1 MRCCRMSLNV
11 RPSMTSSAST
21 PPIHENLP
29 AVLADGYIDFWNG
42 RLREEQHRFRQLA
55 DEGQKPP
62 VLLIGCCDSRVSP
75 EVIFG
80 AGPGE
85 IFVMRNIGAFV
96 PPYAAEDNLPETSA
110 AIEYAVLALK
120 VAHIVVMGH
129 AQCGGIRAFALGEI
143 EEFVPLSEANFVSKW
158 KTLVKPAAERI
169 GPPTGDFDHYCE
181 SLSYASIIQ
190 GLENLR
196 TYPWLRDRELAGH
209 LTLHGAYF
217 GVANGRMTVL
227 DQAKGTFVPVVPPA
241 R

>member
-1 MRCCRMSLNV
+1 
-11 RPSMTSSAST
+11 MTTA
-21 PPIHENLP
+21 PIHENLP
-29 AVLADGYIDFWNG
+29 HILAEGYAAFWSG
-42 RLREEQHRFRQLA
+42 RLKEEQSRFRQLA

-75 EVIFG
+75 EVIFD

-85 IFVMRNIGAFV
+85 IFVVRNIANLI
-96 PPYAAEDNLPETSA
+96 PPFESEDPLPETAS

-129 AQCGGIRAFALGEI
+129 AQCGGIRAFAQGEAQ
-143 EEFVPLSEANFVSKW
+143 EFQPLSEANFVSKW
-158 KTLVKPAAERI
+158 KSLVKPAADRL
-169 GPPTGDFDHYCE
+169 GPPAGDFDHYCE

-190 GLENLR
+190 GLANLR
-196 TYPWLRDRELAGH
+196 TYPWVREREAEGK

-227 DQAKGTFVPVVPPA
+227 DQARGTFVPVIPPQK
-241 R
+241 

>member
-1 MRCCRMSLNV
+1 
-11 RPSMTSSAST
+11 MTTST
-21 PPIHENLP
+21 LPPIHDNLP
-29 AVLADGYIDFWNG
+29 DHLSEGYASFCKE
-42 RLREEQHRFRQLA
+42 RLTTEQDRFRHLA
-55 DEGQKPP
+55 EFGQKPP

-85 IFVMRNIGAFV
+85 IFVMRNIGALV
-96 PPYAAEDNLPETSA
+96 PPYSADDQLPETSA

-129 AQCGGIRAFALGEI
+129 AQCGGIRAFALGEKH
-143 EEFVPLSEANFVSKW
+143 EFEPLSEANFVSKW

-169 GPPTGDFDHYCE
+169 GPPSGDFDHYCE
-181 SLSYASIIQ
+181 SLSYASIMQ
-190 GLENLR
+190 GLINLR
-196 TYPWLRDRELAGH
+196 TYPWLKAKEDAGE

-227 DQAKGTFVPVVPPA
+227 DQAKGTFVPVIPSK
-241 R
+241 